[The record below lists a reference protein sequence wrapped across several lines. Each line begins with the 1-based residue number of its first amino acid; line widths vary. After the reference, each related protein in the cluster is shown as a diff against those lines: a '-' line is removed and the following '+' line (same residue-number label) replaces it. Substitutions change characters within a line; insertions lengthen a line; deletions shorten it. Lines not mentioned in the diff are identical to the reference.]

1 MDMVSIVTPGTA
13 QTVTVSNLQASTSYS
28 ISGYCIS
35 QIGTTS
41 NLTKVSFATSSNGGV
56 ISKMD
61 FVFASALST
70 AQKIKATC
78 ALALLF

>member
-1 MDMVSIVTPGTA
+1 MVNIVTPGTP
-13 QTVTVSNLQASTSYS
+13 QTVSITNLVASTTYS
-28 ISGYCIS
+28 IQGYCIS

-41 NLTKVSFATSSNGGV
+41 NLTKVSFATSSNGGS

-61 FVFASALST
+61 FVFASALT
-70 AQKIKATC
+70 IAQKIKATC